1 MYDHWSETQRHAEK
15 KPDCGLTQINFLS
28 FYQLPYQ

>member
-15 KPDCGLTQINFLS
+15 ITDCGLTQINFLS
-28 FYQLPYQ
+28 FY